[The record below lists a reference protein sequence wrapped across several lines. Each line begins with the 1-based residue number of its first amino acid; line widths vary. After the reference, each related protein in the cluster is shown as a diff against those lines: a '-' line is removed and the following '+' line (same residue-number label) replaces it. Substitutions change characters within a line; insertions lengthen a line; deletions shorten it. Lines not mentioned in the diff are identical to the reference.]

1 MPLHPQK
8 ERMSAG
14 KHRRLYYPIRRDGR
28 FFSICRQTVNR
39 LMMEGIDSD
48 FLCVENAPQRRI
60 FWKKNKMGNRIARE
74 HGQLMQPF
82 LCLFLHILIQIA
94 VHCDSHN
101 L

>member
-1 MPLHPQK
+1 M
-8 ERMSAG
+8 
-14 KHRRLYYPIRRDGR
+14 
-28 FFSICRQTVNR
+28 NR

-48 FLCVENAPQRRI
+48 FLRVENAPQRRI
-60 FWKKNKMGNRIARE
+60 FRKKNKMGNRIARE

-94 VHCDSHN
+94 AHCDSHN